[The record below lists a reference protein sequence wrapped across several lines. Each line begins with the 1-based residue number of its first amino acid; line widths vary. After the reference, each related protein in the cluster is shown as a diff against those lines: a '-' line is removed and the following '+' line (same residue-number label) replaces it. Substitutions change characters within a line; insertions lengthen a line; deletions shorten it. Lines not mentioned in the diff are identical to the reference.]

1 MPSSS
6 SDGFYSKAILMD
18 KRLIEQLAELAES
31 FNRIGLKPVICGGL
45 GVYLCF
51 HKAKAKDM
59 IRPTN
64 DIDLMLTESQVLEQ
78 ARCKAIAEIITSEL
92 RYVVREGREH
102 LHFMKDDYKYLD
114 ILAPPIKGFKR
125 DDMRIKLVS
134 SKLHG
139 RVTEEACFIEEDLRT
154 VSLDELLPE
163 NETKYD
169 LEVQVPSPTNFLLL
183 KIFAFNDRDEGE
195 RYNPE
200 RAQAHASD
208 VYRIMILTNRAD
220 YLEGQRFLLR
230 HEDSDIIQM
239 VQSIIRSKFNAVE
252 KTGLRRVLE
261 SSDFYPDLN
270 RREKEARLDEARR
283 RLLRWFNIDKLEA

>member
-1 MPSSS
+1 
-6 SDGFYSKAILMD
+6 MD

-51 HKAKAKDM
+51 YKAQARNM
-59 IRPTN
+59 IRVTN

-78 ARCKAIAEIITSEL
+78 ARCKAIAEIITGEL

-114 ILAPPIKGFKR
+114 ILAPPIKGFKQ
-125 DDMRIKLVS
+125 DNMRIKIVS

-163 NETKYD
+163 NETKYGF
-169 LEVQVPSPTNFLLL
+169 EVQVPSPTNFLLL
-183 KIFAFNDRDEGE
+183 KLFAFNDRDEGP
-195 RYNPE
+195 RQDLE
-200 RAQAHASD
+200 RAQAHAWD
-208 VYRIMILTNRAD
+208 VYVIIMLTNIDD
-220 YLEGQRFLLR
+220 YHEGRQFLSR
-230 HEDSDIIQM
+230 HEDSDIIRTAR
-239 VQSIIRSKFNAVE
+239 SIVESKFNDVE
-252 KTGLRRVLE
+252 QAGWRRVLE

-270 RREKEARLDEARR
+270 RREKEVRLDEARR
-283 RLLRWFNIDKLEA
+283 RLLRWFDIDQRQVWKV

>member
-1 MPSSS
+1 
-6 SDGFYSKAILMD
+6 MD
-18 KRLIEQLAELAES
+18 RRLIEQLAELAES

-51 HKAKAKDM
+51 YKAQARDM
-59 IRPTN
+59 IRITN

-78 ARCKAIAEIITSEL
+78 ARCKAIAEIITGEL

-139 RVTEEACFIEEDLRT
+139 RVTKEACFIEEDLRT

-163 NETKYD
+163 NETRYG

-183 KIFAFNDRDEGE
+183 KLFAFNDRDEGE

-208 VYRIMILTNRAD
+208 AYRIIMFTNRTD
-220 YLEGQRFLLR
+220 YLEGRRFLSR
-230 HEDSDIIQM
+230 HKDSDIIQTAK
-239 VQSIIRSKFNAVE
+239 SIIRSKFHAIE
-252 KTGLRRVLE
+252 KTGWRRVLE
-261 SSDFYPDLN
+261 SSGFYPDLN
-270 RREKEARLDEARR
+270 RRGKEAKLVVAMN
-283 RLLRWFNIDKLEA
+283 RLLRWFDIDKLEA